1 MRTLFIG
8 STVGNSGK
16 TMITIGLAPALQES
30 GYKVGFFKPLGKQP
44 TMVGGKVVD
53 ADAQFLKEALHLA
66 EPLEQI
72 CPVVVTQDL
81 FFRALHGDVGDVR
94 SRIQKAFDAVSA
106 GKDVLLMG
114 GAGTLADGG
123 FLGVPTLSLIK
134 DYKAPVLLV
143 DPYHNEVCIDCI
155 LMAREMLGDAL
166 MGVVL
171 NRVAPQGLPEVE
183 QIVVPYLASKGI
195 EVMGVIPLDRLL
207 DAVTVRQLVEIL
219 QGKVVCGEGAL
230 DEFVERFSVG
240 AMDTGAALGYFQ
252 RLPNKAVITGG
263 NRADIQLAALET
275 STRCL
280 VLTGDQMPN
289 QIIIARA
296 REAGIPIVV
305 VSHDTLTTVEKLEA
319 VLGRI
324 RIREAPKVRRAQ
336 ELLRERLNY
345 RRIIQKLDL
354 R

>member
-16 TMITIGLAPALQES
+16 TMITIGLAPVLQEH

-44 TMVGGKVVD
+44 TTVGGKVVD

-66 EPLEQI
+66 EPLDQI
-72 CPVVVTQDL
+72 CPVVLNQDL
-81 FFRALHGDVGDVR
+81 FIRALRGDAGDVR
-94 SRIQKAFDAVSA
+94 GRIQKAFEAVSA
-106 GKDVLLMG
+106 GKDVLLIG

-134 DYKAPVLLV
+134 DFKSPVLLI
-143 DPYHNEVCIDCI
+143 DPYQNEACIDCV
-155 LMAREMLGDAL
+155 LMAKEILGDSL

-171 NRVAPQGLPEVE
+171 NRVPPQAMPEMEQVIVPFLVAKGVE
-183 QIVVPYLASKGI
+183 VL
-195 EVMGVIPLDRLL
+195 GVAPLDRLL
-207 DAVTVRQLVEIL
+207 DSITVRQLVEVL
-219 QGKVVCGEGAL
+219 DGKVICGQDSL

-240 AMDTGAALGYFQ
+240 AMDTDAALGYFQ

-263 NRADIQLAALET
+263 NRTDIQLAALET

-280 VLTGDQMPN
+280 VLTGDQAPN
-289 QIIIARA
+289 QIITTRA

-305 VSHDTLTTVEKLEA
+305 VPTDTLATVEKLEK

-324 RIREAPKVRRAQ
+324 RIREAQKVRRAQ
-336 ELLRERLNY
+336 EFLRDRLNY

-354 R
+354 

>member
-16 TMITIGLAPALQES
+16 TMITIGLAPVLQEQ

-44 TMVGGKVVD
+44 TTVGGKVVD

-66 EPLEQI
+66 EPLDKI
-72 CPVVVTQDL
+72 CPVVLNQDL
-81 FFRALHGDVGDVR
+81 FIRALRGDAGDVR
-94 SRIQKAFDAVSA
+94 GRIQKAFEAVSA
-106 GKDVLLMG
+106 GKDVLLIG

-123 FLGVPTLSLIK
+123 FLGIPTLSLIK
-134 DYKAPVLLV
+134 DFKSPVLLI
-143 DPYHNEVCIDCI
+143 DPYQNEACIDCV
-155 LMAREMLGDAL
+155 LMAREILGDSL
-166 MGVVL
+166 MGVIL
-171 NRVAPQGLPEVE
+171 NRVPPQAMPEME
-183 QIVVPYLASKGI
+183 QVVVPFLVAKGV
-195 EVMGVIPLDRLL
+195 EVLGVAPLDRLL
-207 DAVTVRQLVEIL
+207 DSITVRQLVEVL
-219 QGKVVCGEGAL
+219 DGKVICGEESL

-240 AMDTGAALGYFQ
+240 AMDTDAALGYFQ

-263 NRADIQLAALET
+263 NRTDIQLAALET

-280 VLTGDQMPN
+280 VLTGDQVPN
-289 QIIIARA
+289 QIITARA

-305 VSHDTLTTVEKLEA
+305 VPTDTLATVDKLEK

-324 RIREAPKVRRAQ
+324 RIREAQKVRRAQ
-336 ELLRERLNY
+336 EFLRDRLNY

-354 R
+354 

>member
-30 GYKVGFFKPLGKQP
+30 GYKVGFIKPLGKQP

-81 FFRALHGDVGDVR
+81 LFKALHGDVGDAR
-94 SRIQKAFDAVSA
+94 ARIQKAFEAVSA
-106 GKDVLLMG
+106 GKDVVLMG

-123 FLGVPTLSLIK
+123 FLGIPTLTLIK
-134 DYKAPVLLV
+134 EFKAPVLLV

-171 NRVAPQGLPEVE
+171 NRVTPQALPEVE
-183 QIVVPYLASKGI
+183 QIVVPYLAGKSI

-207 DAVTVRQLVEIL
+207 DSVTVRQLVEIL
-219 QGKVVCGEGAL
+219 QGKVVCGEAAL

-296 REAGIPIVV
+296 REAGVPIVV
-305 VSHDTLTTVEKLEA
+305 VSHDTLTTVEKLES

-336 ELLRERLNY
+336 EVLRERLNH
-345 RRIIQKLDL
+345 RRIIQKLDP

>member
-1 MRTLFIG
+1 
-8 STVGNSGK
+8 
-16 TMITIGLAPALQES
+16 
-30 GYKVGFFKPLGKQP
+30 
-44 TMVGGKVVD
+44 
-53 ADAQFLKEALHLA
+53 
-66 EPLEQI
+66 
-72 CPVVVTQDL
+72 
-81 FFRALHGDVGDVR
+81 
-94 SRIQKAFDAVSA
+94 
-106 GKDVLLMG
+106 
-114 GAGTLADGG
+114 
-123 FLGVPTLSLIK
+123 
-134 DYKAPVLLV
+134 
-143 DPYHNEVCIDCI
+143 
-155 LMAREMLGDAL
+155 MAREMLGDGL

-171 NRVAPQGLPEVE
+171 NRVTPQALPEVE
-183 QIVVPYLASKGI
+183 QIVVPYLAAKGI
-195 EVMGVIPLDRLL
+195 EVLGVIPLDRLL

-219 QGKVVCGEGAL
+219 QGKVVCGEAAL

-296 REAGIPIVV
+296 REAGVPIVV
-305 VSHDTLTTVEKLEA
+305 VSHDTLTTVEKLES

-336 ELLRERLNY
+336 ELLRERLNH
-345 RRIIQKLDL
+345 RRIVQKLDL

>member
-1 MRTLFIG
+1 
-8 STVGNSGK
+8 
-16 TMITIGLAPALQES
+16 
-30 GYKVGFFKPLGKQP
+30 
-44 TMVGGKVVD
+44 VD
-53 ADAQFLKEALHLA
+53 ADAQFLKEVLHLA
-66 EPLEQI
+66 ESLEQI

-81 FFRALHGDVGDVR
+81 FFKALQGDAGDVP
-94 SRIQKAFDAVSA
+94 SRIRKAFEAVSA

-123 FLGVPTLSLIK
+123 YLGVPTLSLVK
-134 DYKAPVLLV
+134 EFSAPVLLV
-143 DPYHNEVCIDCI
+143 DPYQNEVCIDCI
-155 LMAREMLGDAL
+155 LMAREMLGDGL

-171 NRVAPQGLPEVE
+171 NRVTPQALPEVE
-183 QIVVPYLASKGI
+183 QIVVPYLASKGV
-195 EVMGVIPLDRLL
+195 EVLGVVPLDRLL

-219 QGKVVCGEGAL
+219 QGKVVCGEAAL

-296 REAGIPIVV
+296 REAGVPIVV
-305 VSHDTLTTVEKLEA
+305 VSHDTLTTVEKLES

-324 RIREAPKVRRAQ
+324 RIREAPKVHRAQ
-336 ELLRERLNY
+336 ELLRQRLNH
-345 RRIIQKLDL
+345 RRIIQKLDP

>member
-8 STVGNSGK
+8 SNVGNSGK
-16 TMITIGLAPALQES
+16 TMIAIGLAPALQES

-44 TMVGGKVVD
+44 TTVGGKVVD

-66 EPLEQI
+66 EPLDQI

-81 FFRALHGDVGDVR
+81 FFRGLRGETGDVR
-94 SRIQKAFDAVSA
+94 SRIQKAFETVSA
-106 GKDVLLMG
+106 GKDVVIMG

-123 FLGVPTLSLIK
+123 FLGIPTLSLIK
-134 DYKAPVLLV
+134 DFNAPVVLV
-143 DPYHNEVCIDCI
+143 DPYQNEVCIDSI
-155 LMAREMLGDAL
+155 LMARDLLGDML
-166 MGVVL
+166 MGAVL
-171 NRVAPQGLPEVE
+171 NRVTPQSLPEVE
-183 QIVVPYLASKGI
+183 QVIVPFLVSKGI
-195 EVMGVIPLDRLL
+195 EVLGVVPLDRLL
-207 DAVTVRQLVEIL
+207 DALTVRQLVEIL
-219 QGKVVCGEGAL
+219 NGKVVCGENAL

-240 AMDTGAALGYFQ
+240 AMDTNAALGYFQ

-289 QIIIARA
+289 QIIVARA
-296 REAGIPIVV
+296 REAGVPIVV
-305 VSHDTLTTVEKLEA
+305 VSQDTLATVQKLEA

-336 ELLRERLNY
+336 ELLRERLNH
-345 RRIIQKLDL
+345 RRIVQKLDL

>member
-53 ADAQFLKEALHLA
+53 ADAQFLKEVLHLA
-66 EPLEQI
+66 ESLEQI

-81 FFRALHGDVGDVR
+81 FFKALQGDAGDVP
-94 SRIQKAFDAVSA
+94 SRIRKAFEAVSA

-123 FLGVPTLSLIK
+123 YLGVPTLSLVK
-134 DYKAPVLLV
+134 EFSAPVRLV
-143 DPYHNEVCIDCI
+143 DPYQNEVCIDCI
-155 LMAREMLGDAL
+155 LMAREMLGDGL

-171 NRVAPQGLPEVE
+171 NRVTPQALPEVE
-183 QIVVPYLASKGI
+183 QIVVPYLASKGV
-195 EVMGVIPLDRLL
+195 EVLGVVPLDRLL

-219 QGKVVCGEGAL
+219 QGKVVCGEAAL

-296 REAGIPIVV
+296 REAGVPIVV
-305 VSHDTLTTVEKLEA
+305 VSHDTLTTVEKLES

-324 RIREAPKVRRAQ
+324 RIREAPKVHRAQ
-336 ELLRERLNY
+336 ELLRQRLNH
-345 RRIIQKLDL
+345 RRIIQKLDP

>member
-53 ADAQFLKEALHLA
+53 ADAQFLKETLHLA

-81 FFRALHGDVGDVR
+81 LFRALHGDLSDVR

-171 NRVAPQGLPEVE
+171 NRVTPQGLPEVE

-296 REAGIPIVV
+296 REAGVPIVV
-305 VSHDTLTTVEKLEA
+305 VSHDTLTTVEKLES

-336 ELLRERLNY
+336 EVLRERLNH

>member
-16 TMITIGLAPALQES
+16 TMITIGLAPVLQEH
-30 GYKVGFFKPLGKQP
+30 GYKIGFFKPIGKQP
-44 TMVGGKVVD
+44 TTFDGKVVD

-72 CPVVVTQDL
+72 CPVVVNQDL
-81 FFRALHGDVGDVR
+81 FIRALRGDAGDVHG
-94 SRIQKAFDAVSA
+94 RIQKAFEAVSA
-106 GKDVLLMG
+106 GKDVLLIG

-123 FLGVPTLSLIK
+123 FLGVPTLGLIQEFK
-134 DYKAPVLLV
+134 SPALLI

-155 LMAREMLGDAL
+155 LMAREVLGDAF
-166 MGVVL
+166 MGVIL
-171 NRVAPQGLPEVE
+171 NRVPPQAMPEVE
-183 QIVVPYLASKGI
+183 QVVVPFLAAKNI
-195 EVMGVIPLDRLL
+195 EVLGVVPLDRLL
-207 DAVTVRQLVEIL
+207 DAITVRQLVEVL
-219 QGKVVCGEGAL
+219 DGKVICGQESL

-240 AMDTGAALGYFQ
+240 AMDTDAALGYFQ

-263 NRADIQLAALET
+263 NRTDIQLAALET

-289 QIIIARA
+289 QIIVARA

-305 VSHDTLTTVEKLEA
+305 VHTDTLATVEKLES

-324 RIREAPKVRRAQ
+324 RIREAQKVRRAQ
-336 ELLRERLNY
+336 EFLRDRLNY
-345 RRIIQKLDL
+345 RRIIQRLDL
-354 R
+354 K

>member
-16 TMITIGLAPALQES
+16 TMITIGLAPVLQES

-81 FFRALHGDVGDVR
+81 LYKALHGDTSDAR
-94 SRIQKAFDAVSA
+94 ARIQKAFEAVSA
-106 GKDVLLMG
+106 GKDVVLMG

-123 FLGVPTLSLIK
+123 FLGVPTLSLVK

-143 DPYHNEVCIDCI
+143 DPYHDEVCIDCI

-171 NRVAPQGLPEVE
+171 NRVTPQALPEVE

-195 EVMGVIPLDRLL
+195 EVLGVVPLDRLL

-219 QGKVVCGEGAL
+219 QGKVVCGEAAL

-296 REAGIPIVV
+296 REAGVPIVV
-305 VSHDTLTTVEKLEA
+305 VSHDTLTTVEKLES

-324 RIREAPKVRRAQ
+324 RIRETPKVRRAQ
-336 ELLRERLNY
+336 ELLRERLHS
-345 RRIIQKLDL
+345 RRIIQKLDV

>member
-8 STVGNSGK
+8 STAGNSGK
-16 TMITIGLAPALQES
+16 TMITIGLAPVLQES
-30 GYKVGFFKPLGKQP
+30 GYKVGFFKPLGNQP
-44 TMVGGKVVD
+44 TTVGGKIVD

-72 CPVVVTQDL
+72 CPVVITKDL
-81 FFRALHGDVGDVR
+81 FLRGLRGEAANVR
-94 SRIQKAFDAVSA
+94 PLIQSAFESVSA

-114 GAGTLADGG
+114 GPGTLADGW
-123 FLGVPTLSLIK
+123 FLGVPTVGLIK
-134 DYKAPVLLV
+134 EFKASVILV
-143 DPYHNEVCIDCI
+143 DPYQDEACVDCV
-155 LMAREMLGDAL
+155 LSAREILGERL

-171 NRVAPQGLPEVE
+171 NRVTPQGLADVE
-183 QIVVPYLASKGI
+183 QVIVPFLVSKGI
-195 EVMGVIPLDRLL
+195 EVLGVVPLDRLL
-207 DAVTVRQLVEIL
+207 DAMTVRQMVEIL
-219 QGKVVCGEGAL
+219 DGKVVCGEAAL

-296 REAGIPIVV
+296 REARIPIVV
-305 VSHDTLTTVEKLEA
+305 VPYDTLTTVEKLEA

>member
-16 TMITIGLAPALQES
+16 TMITIGLAPILQEH

-44 TMVGGKVVD
+44 TTVGGKVVD

-66 EPLEQI
+66 EPLDQI
-72 CPVVVTQDL
+72 CPVVVNQDL
-81 FFRALHGDVGDVR
+81 FIRALRGDAGDVR
-94 SRIQKAFDAVSA
+94 ARIQKAFETVSA
-106 GKDVLLMG
+106 GKDVLIVG

-134 DYKAPVLLV
+134 EFKSPVLLV
-143 DPYHNEVCIDCI
+143 DPYQNEVCIDCA
-155 LMAREMLGDAL
+155 LMAKEILGDLL
-166 MGVVL
+166 MGVIL
-171 NRVAPQGLPEVE
+171 NRVPVQTLPEVE
-183 QIVVPYLASKGI
+183 QVIVPFLAAKNV
-195 EVMGVIPLDRLL
+195 EVLGVVPLDRLL
-207 DAVTVRQLVEIL
+207 DAITVRQLVDVL
-219 QGKVVCGEGAL
+219 NGKVVCGQESL

-240 AMDTGAALGYFQ
+240 AMDTDAALSYFQ

-263 NRADIQLAALET
+263 NRTDIQLAALET

-296 REAGIPIVV
+296 RDAGVPIVV
-305 VSHDTLTTVEKLEA
+305 VPTDTLATVEKLEA

-324 RIREAPKVRRAQ
+324 RIREAQKVKRAQ
-336 ELLRERLNY
+336 EFLRDRLNY
-345 RRIIQKLDL
+345 RRIIQKLDMK
-354 R
+354 

>member
-8 STVGNSGK
+8 SLVGHSGK
-16 TMITIGLAPALQES
+16 TMIAIGLAPVLQDQ
-30 GYKVGFFKPLGKQP
+30 GYKVGFCKPLGKQP
-44 TMVGGKVVD
+44 ITVGGKVVD
-53 ADAQFLKEALHLA
+53 ADARFLKDALHLA

-72 CPVVVTQDL
+72 CPVVVTQEL
-81 FFRALHGDVGDVR
+81 FLRGLRGEATDVR
-94 SRIQKAFDAVSA
+94 ARIQSAFEAVSA
-106 GKDVLLMG
+106 GKDVLLLG
-114 GAGTLADGG
+114 GAGTLADGA
-123 FLGVPTLSLIK
+123 FLGVPTIDLVK
-134 DYKAPVLLV
+134 EFKAPILLV
-143 DPYHNEVCIDCI
+143 DPYENEGCIDRV
-155 LMAREMLGDAL
+155 LMAREILAESL

-171 NRVAPQGLPEVE
+171 NRVSPQSLPEVE
-183 QIVVPYLASKGI
+183 QVIVPFLAAKGI
-195 EVMGVIPLDRLL
+195 EVLGVVPLDRLL

-219 QGKVVCGEGAL
+219 DGKVVCGEAAL

-289 QIIIARA
+289 QIIVARA
-296 REAGIPIVV
+296 REAGVPIVV
-305 VSHDTLTTVEKLEA
+305 VSYDTLTTVEKLQA
-319 VLGRI
+319 VQGRI
-324 RIREAPKVRRAQ
+324 RIRETPKVRRAQ
-336 ELLRERLNY
+336 ELLRDRLNT

-354 R
+354 K

>member
-16 TMITIGLAPALQES
+16 TMITIGLAPVLQES
-30 GYKVGFFKPLGKQP
+30 GYKVGVIKPLGKQP

-81 FFRALHGDVGDVR
+81 LFKALHGDVGDVR
-94 SRIQKAFDAVSA
+94 ARIQKAFEAVSA
-106 GKDVLLMG
+106 GKDVVLMG

-123 FLGVPTLSLIK
+123 FLGIPTLRLIK
-134 DYKAPVLLV
+134 EFRAPVLLV
-143 DPYHNEVCIDCI
+143 DPYNNEVCIDCI
-155 LMAREMLGDAL
+155 LMAREALGDLL

-171 NRVAPQGLPEVE
+171 NRVSPQAIAEVE
-183 QIVVPYLASKGI
+183 QIVVPFLAAKGI
-195 EVMGVIPLDRLL
+195 EVLGVIPLDRLL
-207 DAVTVRQLVEIL
+207 DSITVRQLVEIL
-219 QGKVVCGEGAL
+219 QGKVVCGESAL

-289 QIIIARA
+289 QIIVARA
-296 REAGIPIVV
+296 REAGVPIVV
-305 VSHDTLTTVEKLEA
+305 VSHDTLTTVEKLES

-336 ELLRERLNY
+336 EVLRERLNH
-345 RRIIQKLDL
+345 RRIIQKLDP

>member
-16 TMITIGLAPALQES
+16 TMITIGLAPALQDN

-44 TMVGGKVVD
+44 TTVGGKVVD

-81 FFRALHGDVGDVR
+81 FFRALRGEVTDTR
-94 SRIQKAFDAVSA
+94 SRIQKAFEAVSA

-123 FLGVPTLSLIK
+123 FLGVPTVGLIK
-134 DYKAPVLLV
+134 EFKAPVLLV
-143 DPYHNEVCIDCI
+143 DPHQNETCVDDI
-155 LMAREMLGDAL
+155 LMAREILGDML

-171 NRVAPQGLPEVE
+171 NRVTPQGLPEVE
-183 QIVVPYLASKGI
+183 QVIVPFLASKGI
-195 EVMGVIPLDRLL
+195 EVLGVIPLDRLL
-207 DAVTVRQLVEIL
+207 DAVTVRQMVEIL
-219 QGKVVCGEGAL
+219 DGRVICGEKAL

-263 NRADIQLAALET
+263 NRVDIQLAALET

-296 REAGIPIVV
+296 REAGVPIVV
-305 VSHDTLTTVEKLEA
+305 VSHDTLATVEKLEA

-345 RRIIQKLDL
+345 RRIIQKLDPK
-354 R
+354 

>member
-66 EPLEQI
+66 ESLEHI

-81 FFRALHGDVGDVR
+81 FFKALQGDAGDVR
-94 SRIQKAFDAVSA
+94 SRIQKAFETVSA

-123 FLGVPTLSLIK
+123 YLGVPTLSLVK
-134 DYKAPVLLV
+134 EYKAPVLLV

-155 LMAREMLGDAL
+155 LMARETLGDGL

-171 NRVAPQGLPEVE
+171 NRVTPQALP
-183 QIVVPYLASKGI
+183 
-195 EVMGVIPLDRLL
+195 
-207 DAVTVRQLVEIL
+207 
-219 QGKVVCGEGAL
+219 
-230 DEFVERFSVG
+230 
-240 AMDTGAALGYFQ
+240 
-252 RLPNKAVITGG
+252 
-263 NRADIQLAALET
+263 
-275 STRCL
+275 
-280 VLTGDQMPN
+280 
-289 QIIIARA
+289 
-296 REAGIPIVV
+296 
-305 VSHDTLTTVEKLEA
+305 
-319 VLGRI
+319 
-324 RIREAPKVRRAQ
+324 
-336 ELLRERLNY
+336 
-345 RRIIQKLDL
+345 
-354 R
+354 

>member
-1 MRTLFIG
+1 
-8 STVGNSGK
+8 
-16 TMITIGLAPALQES
+16 
-30 GYKVGFFKPLGKQP
+30 
-44 TMVGGKVVD
+44 VVD

-81 FFRALHGDVGDVR
+81 LFKALHGDVGDVQ
-94 SRIQKAFDAVSA
+94 SRIQKAFDVVSA

-123 FLGVPTLSLIK
+123 FLGIPTLSLIK

-171 NRVAPQGLPEVE
+171 NRVTPQALPEVE
-183 QIVVPYLASKGI
+183 QIVVPYLASKSI
-195 EVMGVIPLDRLL
+195 EVLGVIPLDRLL

-219 QGKVVCGEGAL
+219 QGKVVCGEAAL

-296 REAGIPIVV
+296 REAGVPIVV
-305 VSHDTLTTVEKLEA
+305 VSHDTLTTVEKLES

-336 ELLRERLNY
+336 ELLRERLNH
-345 RRIIQKLDL
+345 RRIIQKLDP

>member
-16 TMITIGLAPALQES
+16 TMITIGLAPVLQEH

-44 TMVGGKVVD
+44 TTVGGKVVD

-66 EPLEQI
+66 EPLDQI
-72 CPVVVTQDL
+72 CPVVLNQDL
-81 FFRALHGDVGDVR
+81 FIRALRGDAGDVR
-94 SRIQKAFDAVSA
+94 GRIQKAFEAVSA
-106 GKDVLLMG
+106 GKDVLLIG

-134 DYKAPVLLV
+134 DFKSPVLLI
-143 DPYHNEVCIDCI
+143 DPYQNEACIDCV
-155 LMAREMLGDAL
+155 LMAKEILGDSL

-171 NRVAPQGLPEVE
+171 NRVPPQAMPEME
-183 QIVVPYLASKGI
+183 QVVVP
-195 EVMGVIPLDRLL
+195 LL
-207 DAVTVRQLVEIL
+207 DSITVRQLVEVL
-219 QGKVVCGEGAL
+219 DGKVICGQDSL

-240 AMDTGAALGYFQ
+240 AMDTDAALGYFQ

-263 NRADIQLAALET
+263 NRTDIQLAALET

-280 VLTGDQMPN
+280 VLTGDQAPN
-289 QIIIARA
+289 QIITARA

-305 VSHDTLTTVEKLEA
+305 VPTDTLATVEKLEK

-324 RIREAPKVRRAQ
+324 RIREAQKVRRAQ
-336 ELLRERLNY
+336 EFLRDRLNY

-354 R
+354 

>member
-8 STVGNSGK
+8 SLVGHSGK
-16 TMITIGLAPALQES
+16 TMIAIGLAPVLQDQ

-44 TMVGGKVVD
+44 TTVGGKVVD
-53 ADAQFLKEALHLA
+53 ADARFLKDALHLA

-72 CPVVVTQDL
+72 CPVVVTQEL
-81 FFRALHGDVGDVR
+81 FLRGLRGEATDIRA
-94 SRIQKAFDAVSA
+94 RIQSAFEAVSA
-106 GKDVLLMG
+106 GKDLVLLG
-114 GAGTLADGG
+114 GAGTLADGA
-123 FLGVPTLSLIK
+123 FLGVPTIDLVK
-134 DYKAPVLLV
+134 EFKAPIILV
-143 DPYHNEVCIDCI
+143 DPYENEGCIDRI
-155 LMAREMLGDAL
+155 LMARELLGESL
-166 MGVVL
+166 MGVIL
-171 NRVAPQGLPEVE
+171 NRVGPQSLPEVE
-183 QIVVPYLASKGI
+183 QVIVPFLAAKGI
-195 EVMGVIPLDRLL
+195 EVLGVVPLDRLL
-207 DAVTVRQLVEIL
+207 DAVTVRQMVEIL
-219 QGKVVCGEGAL
+219 DGKVVCGEAAL

-289 QIIIARA
+289 QIIVARA
-296 REAGIPIVV
+296 REAGVPIVV
-305 VSHDTLTTVEKLEA
+305 VSYDTLTTVEKLEA
-319 VLGRI
+319 VQGRI

-336 ELLRERLNY
+336 ELLRDRLNT

-354 R
+354 K